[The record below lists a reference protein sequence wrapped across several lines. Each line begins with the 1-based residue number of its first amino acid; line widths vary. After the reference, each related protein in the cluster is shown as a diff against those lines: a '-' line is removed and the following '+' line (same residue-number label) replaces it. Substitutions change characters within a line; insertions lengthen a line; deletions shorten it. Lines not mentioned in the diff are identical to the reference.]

1 MSNILNIDKFI
12 YKVYGLNVISDIEIP
27 QLIQATIKDIDE
39 IDVAIKLGKMPGKI
53 SGYKAKKRKN
63 KYRNNIMWI
72 NIDNVAQYYIYK
84 GREIVIEPYDE
95 SDINDIRVFLLGT
108 IFGGLLTQR
117 QILAIHGGS
126 VDIDGNGIIITGDSG
141 CGKSTLTSALV
152 DIGYNMITDDVAAIR
167 KSDKGKILIEPA
179 YPQRKLCKDA
189 IHNFGYDLNKFNK
202 AYGQRD
208 KLFIRI
214 PDKFSYKP
222 VKLKAIFEIC
232 ISDNNKVEIE
242 EINGFEKIDII
253 RKNIYR
259 EEILNKVGMKEKYF
273 NMLLNLS
280 KDISIYRIKRPLKIF
295 TLKEQ
300 IDEINKVLCR

>member
-108 IFGGLLTQR
+108 IFGGLLIQR

-222 VKLKAIFEIC
+222 VEIC

>member
-1 MSNILNIDKFI
+1 MSNILNVDKFV
-12 YKVYGLNVISDIEIP
+12 YRLYGLNVISDIEIP
-27 QLIQATIKDIDE
+27 QLIQ
-39 IDVAIKLGKMPGKI
+39 IDVNDKISIDIVIRIGKMTGKA
-53 SGYKAKKRKN
+53 SGYREKKRKN
-63 KYRNNIMWI
+63 KYRHNLMWI

-84 GREIVIEPYDE
+84 GREIIIEPYDE
-95 SDINDIRVFLLGT
+95 PDINNIIVFLLGT
-108 IFGGLLTQR
+108 IFGGLLIQR
-117 QILAIHGGS
+117 QTLAIHGGA
-126 VDIDGNGIIITGDSG
+126 VDIDGNGVIIPGDSG
-141 CGKSTLTSALV
+141 AGKSTLTSALV
-152 DIGYNMITDDVAAIR
+152 DLGYKMITDDVAVIR
-167 KSDKGKILIEPA
+167 SSNKNEIFIEPA

-189 IHNFGYDLNKFNK
+189 IHNFGYELNKFNK

-208 KLFIRI
+208 KFFIRI

-232 ISDNNKVEIE
+232 TSDNDKVEIE

-259 EEILNKVGMKEKYF
+259 IEILNKVGMKEKYF

-280 KDISIYRIKRPLKIF
+280 KDIEIYRIKRPLNMF
-295 TLKEQ
+295 TVKEQ